1 MKYSEDLPQQQLKAG
16 EVLFTEGE
24 AGDKAYIIESGEIE
38 IYVEEAN
45 GDIQIFNTLDSGQMF
60 GELALIDNSPR
71 SASARAKNDV
81 ILRTISSYELQ
92 DILDSAEPIL
102 QVLLKAVMKYFRSET
117 ERLKIV
123 QYSENLEAQISI
135 RKQSMEEAFA
145 EIHNGPLQTLAVL
158 LKEIQEPD
166 NPHQSLFSKIK
177 ALDSEIRAVGEHLT
191 QTTDIEEIKLAT
203 FEQEYTGHLMRLGSG
218 SIVELNKPLHELFYS
233 IFRSTLERNF
243 PHFAKTRIKIVDF
256 TPYPD
261 ESIDFA
267 TKRNIC
273 FCFEEALC
281 NIGKHAQG
289 ATKIIAVSEVV
300 DDLYVLRVE
309 DNGCGLVSHKKNK
322 GSKLCENL
330 AQMLDGKF
338 ILQSLEPKG
347 ALFTISWKY

>member
-1 MKYSEDLPQQQLKAG
+1 MKYSEDLPKQQLKAG

-24 AGDKAYIIESGEIE
+24 AGEKAYIIESGEIE

-261 ESIDFA
+261 ESMDFA

-300 DDLYVLRVE
+300 DDLYVLRVQ

-338 ILQSLEPKG
+338 ILESLEPKG

>member
-1 MKYSEDLPQQQLKAG
+1 MKYSEDLPQQQLKQG
-16 EVLFTEGE
+16 EVLFEEGE

-38 IYVEEAN
+38 IYVEQAN
-45 GDIQIFNTLDSGQMF
+45 GDIQICNTLSTGQMF

-71 SASARAKNDV
+71 SASARAKNNV
-81 ILRTISSYELQ
+81 ILRTISSSELQ
-92 DILDSAEPIL
+92 NILDNAEPIL
-102 QVLLKAVMKYFRSET
+102 QVLLSAVMKYFRSET

-135 RKQSMEEAFA
+135 RQQSMEEAFA

-166 NPHQSLFSKIK
+166 NPHKPLFNKIK
-177 ALDSEIRAVGEHLT
+177 ALDAEIRAVGEHLT

-203 FEQEYTGHLMRLGSG
+203 FEQEYTGHLMRLGNG
-218 SIVELNKPLHELFYS
+218 NIVELNKPLHELFYS

-243 PHFAKTRIKIVDF
+243 PHFETVRIKIVDF

-289 ATKIIAVSEVV
+289 TTKIIAISEVK
-300 DDLYVLRVE
+300 DGLYVLKVQ
-309 DNGCGLVSHKKNK
+309 DNGCGISSSKKNK

-338 ILQSLEPKG
+338 MIQSLEPKG
-347 ALFTISWKY
+347 VFFQISWEY